1 MASFC
6 SIPYKRVLLLHKLN
20 PPYSLAFS
28 AKYCI
33 RRPCVAYCTLALSK
47 RNFSDIYFRDNTD
60 SAALF
65 LKASPRASPIQ
76 ARFESTAP
84 VTPKEKQSRFQQVKK
99 ILYDFTQGF
108 KELYKDVRATLK
120 IRRELKVNNWNYSA
134 LSRKENWTM
143 FKVVYPL

>member
-6 SIPYKRVLLLHKLN
+6 SILHKRVLVLHKLN
-20 PPYSLAFS
+20 PLYSSVFS

-47 RNFSDIYFRDNTD
+47 RNFSGIYFRDNTD
-60 SAALF
+60 SAMLF
-65 LKASPRASPIQ
+65 LKASPIQ

-84 VTPKEKQSRFQQVKK
+84 VTPEEKQSRFQQVKK
-99 ILYDFTQGF
+99 ILYDFAQGF

-120 IRRELKVNNWNYSA
+120 IRRKLKVNNWNYSA
-134 LSRKENWTM
+134 LSRKEHWTM
-143 FKVVYPL
+143 FKVMYPL